1 VREIKGVAS
10 TYSYTWTTSAYRI
23 INLKTRIM
31 KRFKV
36 TYNYFDGGKKRI
48 AVRILEALD
57 RDHAIMIM
65 AMWPKLILKVEQYE
79 KI

>member
-1 VREIKGVAS
+1 MRKLVMMCREMI
-10 TYSYTWTTSAYRI
+10 TTNTIS
-23 INLKTRIM
+23 M

-48 AVRILEALD
+48 AIRILEALD
-57 RDHAIMIM
+57 RDHAIMLM

-79 KI
+79 SRSN

>member
-1 VREIKGVAS
+1 
-10 TYSYTWTTSAYRI
+10 
-23 INLKTRIM
+23 M
-31 KRFKV
+31 KRYKV
-36 TYNYFDGGKKRI
+36 TYNYFENGKKRI
-48 AVRILEALD
+48 GIRILEALD

>member
-1 VREIKGVAS
+1 MRQLAMMCKEMI
-10 TYSYTWTTSAYRI
+10 TTNTIS
-23 INLKTRIM
+23 M

-57 RDHAIMIM
+57 RDHAIMLM
-65 AMWPKLILKVEQYE
+65 AMWPKLILKVEQYDSRSN
-79 KI
+79 